1 MKSIPETLEEQT
13 ARENKALSDVRIEH
27 EKALLQQ
34 QRLAEKEK
42 SKLAI
47 WTEKQRINAELRA
60 SNKPLVHSKKIVI
73 SSTTAVSAVDHLLNE
88 GEVSLGILPGISAL
102 SSSSTTAA
110 SVVDQSIMKTSKTK
124 QQSRKQ
130 RVSQTSPIVVKRA
143 RRALESRLCSCGC
156 EAISSDYRPCEGPN
170 RRRCPF
176 GNFIAK
182 LCGDWSSCKLCK
194 KNIVANKTII

>member
-88 GEVSLGILPGISAL
+88 GEVSLGISPGISAL

-182 LCGDWSSCKLCK
+182 ICGDWSSCKLCK